1 MAKRS
6 KRKKAGWRGN
16 VLLIGFVIFGFVF
29 HALAVI
35 LIVGMLPTLV
45 AAIIDQSKYK
55 FRTITV
61 GAMNFAGCTPF
72 LLEVFS
78 KGNNLDIALNFLI
91 QPLTIV
97 VMFTAAGMGYLID
110 WALTGIVSSI
120 MVQRAKG
127 RIKDIEA
134 HQKELIERWGAEVS
148 GTIPLDE
155 FGFAKERPFEGQHD
169 DHAMQAP
176 H

>member
-1 MAKRS
+1 MAK
-6 KRKKAGWRGN
+6 KRKKKAGWRGN
-16 VLLIGFVIFGFVF
+16 VLLIAFIIFGFIF

-35 LIVGMLPTLV
+35 LIIGMLPTLV

-61 GAMNFAGCTPF
+61 GAMNFAGCAPF
-72 LLEVFS
+72 LIEIFV
-78 KGNNLDIALNFLI
+78 KGNSLDIALNFLT

-127 RIKDIEA
+127 RMRDIEG
-134 HQKELIERWGAEVS
+134 HQKELIERWGPEVS
-148 GTIPLDE
+148 GSIPLDE
-155 FGFAKERPFEGQHD
+155 LGFAKDRPLEAQD
-169 DHAMQAP
+169 DHAAQAQ